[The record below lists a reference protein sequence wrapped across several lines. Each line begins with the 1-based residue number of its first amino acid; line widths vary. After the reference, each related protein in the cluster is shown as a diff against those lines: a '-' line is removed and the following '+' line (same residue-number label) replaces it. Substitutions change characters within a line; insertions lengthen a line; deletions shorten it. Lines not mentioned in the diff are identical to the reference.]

1 MSKYD
6 VIVIGAGNAGLTSA
20 LRLVKSGKKVLVCES
35 NTVPG
40 GFATSFLRGRFEF
53 EASLHELCNFGNV
66 DNKGEVYKLFED
78 LEIVDKIQFVDVPEA
93 YHVYSKDTNEDF
105 LMPFGVDNYIEKME
119 EYVPGSKESLEQFFL
134 LSEECKNALSCLKQ
148 SNGNI
153 DQEKFEKEFPN
164 FMKVADSSVEKVLN
178 ALDMP
183 KKAQNILTTYWTYLG
198 SPINT
203 LSFIHFSSMVYSY
216 ITLGA
221 QIPKKSSHE
230 ISLAIAEEI
239 ERLGGEI
246 KYLSTVKEIILE
258 NDKVSG
264 VILSNGKKY
273 YADYIVSNIS
283 PNTVYGKLINENNV
297 PKEALKLINSRILG
311 PKCFSIYLALNQ
323 SAKDIGLNDY
333 SYFIYNTL
341 ESNKEYENMNNINN
355 SSSVAIVI
363 NNVNPSFSPKG
374 TCVMNFTSL
383 FYGDDFAKNVTE
395 ENYFKIKEIIADNI
409 INTFEDTTGIL
420 IKQYIEEI
428 EIASPVTFA
437 RFGSHP
443 DGVIYGYKAT
453 GLDNLLPRLL
463 NKSNEN
469 YISNLKFC
477 GGFDAMLAGYSSTYL
492 SGEMAA
498 KEILKNLKEED
509 INE

>member
-1 MSKYD
+1 MNKYD

-53 EASLHELCNFGNV
+53 EASLHELCDFGSV
-66 DNKGEVYKLFED
+66 DNPGEIYKLFRD
-78 LEIVDKIQFVDVPEA
+78 LEIVDKVRLVDVPEA

-105 LMPFGVDNYIEKME
+105 WLPLGVDNYIEKME
-119 EYVPGSKESLEQFFL
+119 EYVPGCRDSLEKFFLISKECRE
-134 LSEECKNALSCLKQ
+134 ALSILKN
-148 SNGNI
+148 SKGNI
-153 DQEKFEKEFPN
+153 DQENFESKFPN
-164 FMKVADSSVEKVLN
+164 FMKVANSSVEKVLN
-178 ALDMP
+178 ALEMP

-198 SPINT
+198 SPANT

-230 ISLAIAEEI
+230 ISLVMAEEI
-239 ERLGGEI
+239 ERLGGKI
-246 KYLSTVKEIILE
+246 KYLSTVEKIIFDNE
-258 NDKVSG
+258 KVSG
-264 VILSNGKKY
+264 VVLSNGDKY

-283 PNTVYGKLINENNV
+283 PNIVYGKLISEKNI
-297 PKEALKLINSRILG
+297 PAKAIKLTNSRVLG
-311 PKCFSIYLALNQ
+311 PKCFSIYIALNQ
-323 SAKDIGLNDY
+323 SANDIGLNDY

-341 ESNKEYENMNNINN
+341 DSNKEYENMHNINN
-355 SSSVAIVI
+355 SSSVAVVI
-363 NNVNPSFSPKG
+363 NNANPSCSPKG
-374 TCVMNFTSL
+374 TCIMNFTTL
-383 FYGDDFAKNVTE
+383 FYGDEFSKNVTE
-395 ENYFKIKEIIADNI
+395 ENYFKLKEVVADNI
-409 INTFEDTTGIL
+409 ITSFEDVTGIM
-420 IKQYIEEI
+420 IRQYIEEI
-428 EIASPVTFA
+428 EVATPLTFA
-437 RFGSHP
+437 RFSGHP

-463 NKSNEN
+463 NNQNEN

-477 GGFDAMLAGYSSTYL
+477 GGFSSMLAGYSATYL
-492 SGEMAA
+492 SGDVAA
-498 KEILKNLKEED
+498 REILEIKNEED